1 MKANLGFFFLVVF
14 LIAIWSGW
22 DWPYIAKLMPI
33 YVTAIPGLILVSIQI
48 YRDATDWEGHRGGQG
63 GGLEMDTVYDV
74 QLNKKVEIQRTVN
87 FFAWFIGGAV
97 GIWLFGIVIALPVLV
112 SLYALIDGKE
122 RWITSLLIGACTF
135 AIVWGFFEYMLEAR
149 WPPGI
154 LIPR

>member
-33 YVTAIPGLILVSIQI
+33 YVAAIPGLILVSIQL
-48 YRDATDWEGHRGGQG
+48 YRDATDWESRQTSKGR
-63 GGLEMDTVYDV
+63 GLEMDLGYDV
-74 QLNKKVEIQRTVN
+74 KLEKGVELRRTLA
-87 FFAWFIGGAV
+87 FFGWFIAGAL

-112 SLYALIDGKE
+112 SLYAFVDGKE
-122 RWITSLLIGACTF
+122 RWYTSLAIGACTYL
-135 AIVWGFFEYMLEAR
+135 IVWGFFEYMLDAR

-154 LIPR
+154 LISR